1 MIIEVSNGELLDK
14 VSILEIKLK
23 LITNEAQLKNIQAEY
38 DHLNAMAKILLVNED
53 AAEFYRQLTIVNER
67 LWEIEDAIRLKEHNQ
82 QFDNEFIELARSV
95 YFTNDN
101 RSAIKK
107 AINNCTGSTL
117 VEEKSYQTY

>member
-23 LITNEAQLKNIQAEY
+23 FITNEDQLKNIQVEY

-82 QFDNEFIELARSV
+82 QFDEEFIELARSV
-95 YFTNDN
+95 YFTNDS

-107 AINNCTGSTL
+107 AINNYTGSTL
-117 VEEKSYQTY
+117 VEEKSYQIY